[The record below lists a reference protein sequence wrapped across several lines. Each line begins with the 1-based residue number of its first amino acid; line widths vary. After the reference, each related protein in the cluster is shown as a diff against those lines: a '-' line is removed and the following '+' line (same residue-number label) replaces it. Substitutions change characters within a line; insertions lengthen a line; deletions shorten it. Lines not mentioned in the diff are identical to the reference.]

1 MGKTK
6 KTAYFWTTYSDFM
19 SSLFFVMLVLFVLTI
34 VLLFRRINATETELK
49 KIKEINESIEKIDST
64 YFEYDSEYKRHTL
77 KNIQVSFNVN
87 SSDIEDIDPNDREH
101 LKKAGQ
107 AIVTFMKEA
116 QKELPSAKYL
126 LIVEGQSSKDNY
138 RYNYRLSYER
148 ALSLVQFWSLNGISF
163 DGLPCEVIISGSG
176 QASKFRVKPDNAK
189 NKKNQR
195 FVIHIIPKPGIIE

>member
-1 MGKTK
+1 
-6 KTAYFWTTYSDFM
+6 
-19 SSLFFVMLVLFVLTI
+19 MLVLFVLTI
-34 VLLFRRINATETELK
+34 VLLFKRINATETELK

-64 YFEYDSEYKRHTL
+64 YFEYDSDYKRHTL

-87 SSDIEDIDPNDREH
+87 SSNIEDIDPNDREH
-101 LKKAGQ
+101 LKKAWQ

-148 ALSLVQFWSLNGISF
+148 ALSLVQFWSLNGITF

-176 QASKFRVKPDNAK
+176 QSSKFRVKPDNAG

-195 FVIHIIPKPGIIE
+195 FVIHIVPKPGIIE

>member
-1 MGKTK
+1 MEQTK

-19 SSLFFVMLVLFVLTI
+19 SCLFFVMLVLFVLSI
-34 VLLFRRINATETELK
+34 VLLFKRINATETELK

-64 YFEYDSEYKRHTL
+64 YFEYDSDYKRHTL

-87 SSDIEDIDPNDREH
+87 SSNIEDIDPNDREH

-148 ALSLVQFWSLNGISF
+148 ALSLVQFWSLNGITF

-176 QASKFRVKPDNAK
+176 QSSKFRVKPDNAG

-195 FVIHIIPKPGIIE
+195 FVIHIVPKPGIIE